1 MHLLV
6 YNKHMIAINVDK
18 TIAFTG
24 HRILEDPK
32 EVIEKTVSKAVM
44 RYVENGFDTFL
55 CGMAPGFDLLCGEII
70 NSLKKDG
77 VKIRLVCCI
86 PYENSKKSFTKKD
99 KVLFDE
105 VAAFADDTVILSKN
119 YYNGCFH
126 ARDKFMVDN
135 ASVVISYKT
144 RDNSGTG
151 FTTAYAAML
160 NKKILDVKALIDNGE
175 CK

>member
-1 MHLLV
+1 
-6 YNKHMIAINVDK
+6 MIAINVNK

-24 HRILEDPK
+24 HRILEDQK
-32 EVIEKTVSKAVM
+32 EVIEKAVSEVVV
-44 RYVENGFDTFL
+44 RYAENGFDTFL

-70 NSLKKDG
+70 NSLKKEG

-86 PYENSKKSFTKKD
+86 PYENSKKSFSKKD
-99 KVLFDE
+99 RELFDE
-105 VAAFADDTVILSKN
+105 VAAFADDRIVLSKT

-151 FTTAYAAML
+151 FTTAYAAMTD
-160 NKKILDVKALIDNGE
+160 KKILDIKSIISNPFCFE
-175 CK
+175 